1 MQAVVIT
8 AYKSFEQLQELAELL
23 SKKFLVYI
31 HVDRRIPSEKYN
43 PLKIAG
49 GGGYT
54 GVLTVPCELG
64 RLEPLEGN
72 LISYA

>member
-1 MQAVVIT
+1 MQAVIIT
-8 AYKSFEQLQELAELL
+8 AYKGFEQLKELTELL
-23 SKKFLVYI
+23 SNKFLVYI

-49 GGGYT
+49 GENT